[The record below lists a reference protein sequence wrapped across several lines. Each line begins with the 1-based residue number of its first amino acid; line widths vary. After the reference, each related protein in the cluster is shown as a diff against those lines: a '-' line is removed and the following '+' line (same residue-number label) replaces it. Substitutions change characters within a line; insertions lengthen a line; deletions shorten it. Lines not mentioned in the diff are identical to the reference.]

1 MNFFVTL
8 LIFIAIDALVTSVL
22 VSFGVVLPIVDLVV
36 SLLVA
41 GVFAYMNST
50 KPVFKNIQFHKNFAF
65 IFVILLLMRYLFN
78 EGYV

>member
-8 LIFIAIDALVTSVL
+8 LIFIAIDALVTSIL

-41 GVFAYMNST
+41 AVFAYMNSA
-50 KPVFKNIQFHKNFAF
+50 KPVLTNIQFHKNFAF

-78 EGYV
+78 YA

>member
-41 GVFAYMNST
+41 AVFAYMNIT
-50 KPVFKNIQFHKNFAF
+50 KPVLTNIQFHKNFAF

-78 EGYV
+78 YA

>member
-41 GVFAYMNST
+41 AVFAYMNST
-50 KPVFKNIQFHKNFAF
+50 KPVLTNIQFHKNFAF

-78 EGYV
+78 YA

>member
-41 GVFAYMNST
+41 AVFAYMNSP
-50 KPVFKNIQFHKNFAF
+50 KPVLRNIHFHKNFALIF
-65 IFVILLLMRYLFN
+65 IILLLMRYLFN
-78 EGYV
+78 YA

>member
-1 MNFFVTL
+1 MNFFITL
-8 LIFIAIDALVTSVL
+8 LIFIAIDAFVTSIL
-22 VSFGVVLPIVDLVV
+22 VAFGVVLPIVDLVV

-50 KPVFKNIQFHKNFAF
+50 KPVLKNIQFHKNFAF

>member
-8 LIFIAIDALVTSVL
+8 LIFIAIDAFVTSIL

-36 SLLVA
+36 SFLVA
-41 GVFAYMNST
+41 AVFAYMNST
-50 KPVFKNIQFHKNFAF
+50 KPVLKNIQFHKNFAF

-78 EGYV
+78 YA